1 MPHDQLFKELL
12 TAFFK
17 EFMELFYPDIA
28 IRLDFSRVTFLDK
41 ETFTDIPAGDVRTAD
56 LIAKVYTIE
65 GQPEIILTHIE
76 VEARRRSE
84 ILARMHEYYMM
95 LRLRYRLPILPI
107 VIYLSPGAGG
117 LVEEQVEDK
126 VFERQVNLF
135 TFQAVGLPDL
145 SADDYI
151 ESNNLLGAALSA
163 LMKTSRLG
171 RVAQQFQTLKA
182 TAQSGLD
189 DARKALLGTVIETYI
204 SLSPSEQHEFERL
217 VATAEGEEVG
227 KMISVYEQRGIAKG
241 IEQGIEQG
249 ETRGKRKTLLRQMRS
264 KFGGVSGELAARVES
279 ISDNELL
286 DRLLDRILTA
296 STVDELQIPE
306 NVHPSA
312 SGSHGEMRAQS

>member
-151 ESNNLLGAALSA
+151 ESNNLVGAALSA
-163 LMKTSRLG
+163 RMKTSRLG

-182 TAQSGLD
+182 TAKAGL
-189 DARKALLGTVIETYI
+189 TMHV
-204 SLSPSEQHEFERL
+204 
-217 VATAEGEEVG
+217 
-227 KMISVYEQRGIAKG
+227 
-241 IEQGIEQG
+241 
-249 ETRGKRKTLLRQMRS
+249 KRCL
-264 KFGGVSGELAARVES
+264 
-279 ISDNELL
+279 
-286 DRLLDRILTA
+286 
-296 STVDELQIPE
+296 
-306 NVHPSA
+306 
-312 SGSHGEMRAQS
+312 